1 MSKEKRPKYDALVHE
16 LGEHLDKDGKPGSY
30 VSISYRFSNFRAKGG
45 REHPNTH
52 QMMYLGTDT
61 IEFPAYKFP
70 KVQNGKVVDTTKEE
84 ALKKNTVVSSVD
96 FFENFV
102 RARADTRTHLSAE

>member
-1 MSKEKRPKYDALVHE
+1 MSNYRQS
-16 LGEHLDKDGKPGSY
+16 GS
-30 VSISYRFSNFRAKGG
+30 

-61 IEFPAYKFP
+61 IDFPAYKFP
-70 KVQNGKVVDTTKEE
+70 RVQNGKVVDTTKEE
-84 ALKKNTVVSSVD
+84 ALKKNAAISSVD

-102 RARADTRTHLSAE
+102 RARTDTRTHLSAE